1 MTQNTALEYPKTGSI
16 LALIGG
22 VLIMLGGVLF
32 LFVSAV
38 IIPHVNFGNF
48 TTPPNFSSA
57 NVSSIASGVVGT
69 MGAFGLVCGIIVLLC
84 AVLLLANLGQ
94 PRTWGVIM
102 LIFVV
107 GAVLGIIGSVLTLR
121 WKPPTH

>member
-1 MTQNTALEYPKTGSI
+1 MTQNTSLEYPKTGSI

-32 LFVSAV
+32 LFVSTV

-48 TTPPNFSSA
+48 TTPSNFNSA

-69 MGAFGLVCGIIVLLC
+69 MGAFGLVCGIIVLLS
-84 AVLLLANLGQ
+84 AVLLLANQGQ
-94 PRTWGVIM
+94 PRTWV
-102 LIFVV
+102 
-107 GAVLGIIGSVLTLR
+107 
-121 WKPPTH
+121 